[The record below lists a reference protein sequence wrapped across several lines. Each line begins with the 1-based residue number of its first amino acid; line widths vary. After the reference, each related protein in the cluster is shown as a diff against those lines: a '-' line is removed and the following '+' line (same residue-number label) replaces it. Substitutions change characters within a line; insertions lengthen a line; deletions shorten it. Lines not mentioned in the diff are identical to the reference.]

1 MPDIDIAMPAYNS
14 AAWIDECIESVAAQD
29 FANWRLVARDDGS
42 TDDTAA
48 RLAAWQKRLGRRMT
62 ILEDTGTRNLGVT
75 GNYTAVLARTN
86 TRWVMSADPDDVWLP
101 GKISRTLAAMR
112 ESEAE
117 LGERTPL
124 LVCTDA
130 AVVDG
135 ERRPVAP
142 SFWRWSRMNPVY
154 VRQVSRVAM
163 ESVALGSTVMVN
175 RALLERALPIAAGAP
190 YQDWWMALVAAAFGR
205 LRPLDGATILYRRHG
220 VNETTDPYGSTLA
233 GALRRTLSAPG
244 APRRRVRKLLG
255 QASRQAA
262 SFVARYRV
270 HLQRQDLAAL
280 ESLAELAS
288 LGALGRRAAVVRHG
302 LWFGSPA
309 KNAGLLALI

>member
-1 MPDIDIAMPAYNS
+1 VPQVDIAMPTYNS

-42 TDDTAA
+42 KDDTAA
-48 RLAAWQKRLGRRMT
+48 RLAAWQKRLGPRMT
-62 ILEDTGTRNLGVT
+62 ILEDSGTRNLGVT

-86 TRWVMSADPDDVWLP
+86 TRWVMLADPDDVWLG
-101 GKISRTLAAMR
+101 GKITRTLAAMR

-117 LGERTPL
+117 LGGRTPL

-130 AVVDG
+130 TVVDG
-135 ERRPVAP
+135 ERRLVAP
-142 SFWRWSRMNPVY
+142 SFWRWSRMNPAY
-154 VRQVSRVAM
+154 VRQLSRVAM

-175 RALLERALPIAAGAP
+175 RALLERALPIAPGAP

-205 LRPLDGATILYRRHG
+205 LRPLPETTILYRRHG
-220 VNETTDPYGSTLA
+220 VNETADPYGSTLG
-233 GALRRTLSAPG
+233 GAVRRMLSSPA
-244 APRRRVRKLLG
+244 APRRRVQKLLR

-262 SFVARYRV
+262 SFVARYRAQ
-270 HLQRQDLAAL
+270 LERRDLAAL

-288 LGALGRRAAVVRHG
+288 LSLLGRRAAVLRHG
-302 LWFGSPA
+302 LWFASPV